1 MNTPKD
7 MLDHIREEEKILGIS
22 LAQSR
27 LNKKERTER
36 QPMQQQRSLTPAQ
49 HKEWIRQQKL
59 SCHNQD

>member
-27 LNKKERTER
+27 LNKKER
-36 QPMQQQRSLTPAQ
+36 QPMQQQRSLTPEQ

>member
-1 MNTPKD
+1 MNDSKD

-27 LNKKERTER
+27 LNKKER
-36 QPMQQQRSLTPAQ
+36 QPMQQQRSLTPEQ

>member
-1 MNTPKD
+1 MNDSKD
-7 MLDHIREEEKILGIS
+7 MLDHIREEEKILSIS

-27 LNKKERTER
+27 LNKKER
-36 QPMQQQRSLTPAQ
+36 QPMQQQRSLTPEQ